1 MGSLLKRHGP
11 VLLGLALA
19 INLGLL
25 LHLGAGEPKA
35 WAEITWTDVA
45 GEGGSAL
52 LALVWLGML
61 LHSRPG
67 GRVTRLLALG
77 LACVCFA
84 WSMDLLDE
92 FIRLPDS
99 SRWDNWLETAPM
111 PVGLLL
117 LTAGLYHLTREQQAI
132 NAQMSKRER
141 LFREHRLFDHLTPLG
156 DAEYLRQQITLALC
170 ETRREQRPLS
180 LLVIDLDDFSQV
192 NQRYG
197 HAEGDRVLQAVA
209 QLLLLNLRHQDL
221 LCRLAGD
228 RFVALLPDTG
238 ESLARQLAAELED
251 AVHSLAH
258 RSHPHG
264 ERITLRASSAVAMA
278 LDEDA
283 EQLLARL
290 NRQLAMAKQRLPRC
304 A

>member
-1 MGSLLKRHGP
+1 
-11 VLLGLALA
+11 
-19 INLGLL
+19 
-25 LHLGAGEPKA
+25 
-35 WAEITWTDVA
+35 
-45 GEGGSAL
+45 
-52 LALVWLGML
+52 
-61 LHSRPG
+61 
-67 GRVTRLLALG
+67 
-77 LACVCFA
+77 
-84 WSMDLLDE
+84 
-92 FIRLPDS
+92 
-99 SRWDNWLETAPM
+99 M

-141 LFREHRLFDHLTPLG
+141 LFREHRLFDRLTPLG